1 MCGPRQARRLLGA
14 ALLATTLPAAA
25 VLGEDLASVH
35 ADQLRMGAQRHQQ
48 VQLTMQVHVLSLP
61 DGSTIR
67 QYATPDGR
75 VFAVSWNTRFKPRL
89 DQLLG
94 QHFAAYAEGGRL
106 AQAQRPGVAHSAH
119 IARGDLV
126 VESVAHLQAHVGRAY
141 LRSRLPAGTTPDAL
155 R

>member
-1 MCGPRQARRLLGA
+1 MCGRS
-14 ALLATTLPAAA
+14 ALLLALALTAAAPAAA

-35 ADQLRMGAQRHQQ
+35 ADQLRLGASRRQQ
-48 VQLTMQVHVLSLP
+48 VQLTTQVHVLTLP

-67 QYATPDGR
+67 QYATPDGF
-75 VFAVSWNTRFKPRL
+75 VYAVSWNTHFKPRL

-94 QHFAAYAEGGRL
+94 THFAAYAEGGRR
-106 AQAQRPGVAHSAH
+106 AQAQRPGVAHSAR

-126 VESVAHLQAHVGRAY
+126 VESVAHLQTHVGRAY
-141 LRSRLPAGTTPDAL
+141 LRSRLPAGTSPDAL

>member
-1 MCGPRQARRLLGA
+1 VYGPS
-14 ALLATTLPAAA
+14 ALLLTVALAVAAPAWA

-35 ADQLRMGAQRHQQ
+35 ADQLRLGAARHQQ

-61 DGSTIR
+61 DGSSIR

-94 QHFAAYAEGGRL
+94 RHFATYAEGGRL
-106 AQAQRPGVAHSAH
+106 AQAQRPGVAHSAR

-126 VESVAHLQAHVGRAY
+126 VETVAHLQAHVGRAY
-141 LRSRLPAGTTPDAL
+141 LRSQLPAGTAPDAL